1 MMMMYCIVRFFA
13 PYKYSYLLTLIYLL
27 IMMTTMK
34 NIMPFVQLSMAFICT
49 RIV

>member
-1 MMMMYCIVRFFA
+1 
-13 PYKYSYLLTLIYLL
+13 
-27 IMMTTMK
+27 MMTTMK